1 MDLFEAFELEPG
13 AVVAAV
19 GGGGKT
25 SVVYALG
32 DQAAAMGLSAI
43 VASTTKFTRRPAGGP
58 MPPVVEASDADSLE
72 LFRSAIGPGRAVAGS
87 AGAAAK
93 GRMQGYAPET
103 VDRWAELGV
112 GLIAVEADGSAH
124 RPFKAPAAH
133 EPVIP
138 SSATDVIVCVG
149 LDVLGKPLT
158 DEHVHR
164 AEIVARLA
172 RAELGAPVTVE
183 MILRVLTHEEGGRK
197 GLPPE
202 ARLQALLN
210 APATAEQRA
219 LGEKLAGRLI
229 FGGYYRAVVGTIHR
243 AEIDKIAC

>member
-1 MDLFEAFELEPG
+1 MDLFEAFELGPG

-25 SVVYALG
+25 SLVYALG

-43 VASTTKFTRRPAGGP
+43 VASTTRFTRRPGGGT
-58 MPPVVEASDADSLE
+58 MPPVVEAGDSEALDAL
-72 LFRSAIGPGRAVAGS
+72 RTAIAPGKAVVAS
-87 AGAAAK
+87 AGAAAR

-103 VDRWAELGV
+103 VDAWAELDA

-158 DEHVHR
+158 EEHVHR
-164 AEIVARLA
+164 PEIVARLA
-172 RAELGAPVTVE
+172 KTELGAPVTIE
-183 MILRVLTHEEGGRK
+183 MMLRVLTHEEGGRK
-197 GLPPE
+197 GLPGE
-202 ARLQALLN
+202 GRLQALLN
-210 APATAEQRA
+210 APATDEQRA

>member
-1 MDLFEAFELEPG
+1 MDLFETFELQRG
-13 AVVAAV
+13 AVVAMV

-32 DQAAAMGLSAI
+32 DRAAEMGLSAV
-43 VASTTKFTRRPAGGP
+43 VASTTRFTRRPGGGV
-58 MPPVVEASDADSLE
+58 MPQVVEAADGPSFDALQ
-72 LFRSAIGPGRAVAGS
+72 AAVAPSTVVVAS

-103 VDRWAELGV
+103 VDRWAGLGV

-124 RPFKAPAAH
+124 RAFKAPASH

-138 SSATDVIVCVG
+138 SSATDVVVCVG

-158 DEHVHR
+158 EEHVHR
-164 AEIVARLA
+164 AEIVAALGRT
-172 RAELGAPVTVE
+172 EIGAPVTIETV
-183 MILRVLTHEEGGRK
+183 LRVLTNEEGGRK
-197 GLPPE
+197 GVPAG

-210 APATAEQRA
+210 APATEEQRA
-219 LGEKLAGRLI
+219 LGAKLAGRLI

-243 AEIDKIAC
+243 AEIDTIAC

>member
-1 MDLFEAFELEPG
+1 MASPDTSAGRTSGTSHDAAKASGVVTAGKPETSPASGPFSLYRSSTTVRGMRPLTSGSCWPCARTTTIASQAEETPPTTHSSSGRPATIADALSVPKRVLLPPATMRPVTGSCVLNRSPSGRAPPKIACMDLFEAFELEPG

-93 GRMQGYAPET
+93 GRMQGYAPE
-103 VDRWAELGV
+103 
-112 GLIAVEADGSAH
+112 
-124 RPFKAPAAH
+124 
-133 EPVIP
+133 
-138 SSATDVIVCVG
+138 
-149 LDVLGKPLT
+149 
-158 DEHVHR
+158 
-164 AEIVARLA
+164 
-172 RAELGAPVTVE
+172 
-183 MILRVLTHEEGGRK
+183 
-197 GLPPE
+197 
-202 ARLQALLN
+202 
-210 APATAEQRA
+210 
-219 LGEKLAGRLI
+219 
-229 FGGYYRAVVGTIHR
+229 
-243 AEIDKIAC
+243 